1 MTSLIRG
8 LPTRQVLGDIEIAQ
22 TMKKDQQEAESQQ
35 QDEVRKSNTLTL
47 GYYVSLI
54 NTYLINAQILNP

>member
-1 MTSLIRG
+1 MRG
-8 LPTRQVLGDIEIAQ
+8 LPTPQVLGDIEIAQ

-35 QDEVRKSNTLTL
+35 QDEVRKSNTLAL

-54 NTYLINAQILNP
+54 NTYLINVQILNP